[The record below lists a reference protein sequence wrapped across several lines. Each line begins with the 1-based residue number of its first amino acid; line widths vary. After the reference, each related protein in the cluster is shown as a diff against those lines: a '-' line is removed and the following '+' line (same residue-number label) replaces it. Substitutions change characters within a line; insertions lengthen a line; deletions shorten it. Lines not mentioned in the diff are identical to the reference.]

1 MDTSERLGYR
11 DAVRQVHRAL
21 EHRIHH
27 LRDALKDASGDKAVE
42 IKHRIDEVEHLMGIV
57 DSLHR

>member
-1 MDTSERLGYR
+1 MDTSERVGYR
-11 DAVRQVHRAL
+11 DAVRQVHRAF

-27 LRDALKDASGDKAVE
+27 LQEALKVASGDKAIE
-42 IKHRIDEVEHLMGIV
+42 IKHRIDEIEHLMEIV